1 MRHQTVDQAPNNFG
15 AQEKDHFGALI
26 SVLGPRPF
34 KEPKTKTKT
43 KSREEKVN
51 GRSDFE

>member
-26 SVLGPRPF
+26 SVLGPSPF
-34 KEPKTKTKT
+34 IEPKTKT